1 MSSSDLIRWSGL
13 AAMVGGA
20 LLAVGAFF
28 DLMYF
33 SPEPMSEV
41 VPTGSFLFQQ
51 VLYLLGA
58 TLLLIGL
65 VGLYARQ
72 SQAAGAL
79 GLVGFLI
86 AFAGTVLAAG
96 LFWAGMFI
104 APALATEAPD
114 FVDAGPPPGFVLT
127 FIGFGVGWL
136 VFGIATLRAGVYP
149 RWGLPALGGHT
160 RHCRC
165 SDRHPPAALYHHRAV
180 GGCGVAGLP
189 SLHGQR
195 AWRGANAPTR
205 ELKLPRIPLP
215 GR

>member
-13 AAMVGGA
+13 VAMVAGA
-20 LLAVGAFF
+20 LWAVGALF

-33 SPEPMSEV
+33 SPQPMSEV

-72 SQAAGAL
+72 VQAAGAL

-96 LFWAGMFI
+96 FFWAGMFI

-114 FVDAGPPPGFVLT
+114 FVDAGPPPGLVLT

-149 RWGLPALGGHT
+149 RRAAILVIVGAVIVALPLPFT
-160 RHCRC
+160 TIVL
-165 SDRHPPAALYHHRAV
+165 SVAV
-180 GGCGVAGLP
+180 GWLGFHLFTGREAGEARTP
-189 SLHGQR
+189 
-195 AWRGANAPTR
+195 
-205 ELKLPRIPLP
+205 PRVS
-215 GR
+215 

>member
-1 MSSSDLIRWSGL
+1 LGKEKLLMSSSDLIRWSGL
-13 AAMVGGA
+13 AAMVAGA
-20 LLAVGAFF
+20 LWAVGAFF

-86 AFAGTVLAAG
+86 AFAATVLAAG
-96 LFWAGMFI
+96 SFWAGMFI
-104 APALATEAPD
+104 APALATEAPE
-114 FVDAGPPPGFVLT
+114 FLDAGSPPGLVLT
-127 FIGFGVGWL
+127 LIGLGVGWL

-149 RWGLPALGGHT
+149 RRAAILVIVGAVIVALPLPFT
-160 RHCRC
+160 IIVL
-165 SDRHPPAALYHHRAV
+165 SVAV
-180 GGCGVAGLP
+180 GWLGFHLFTGREAGEART
-189 SLHGQR
+189 S
-195 AWRGANAPTR
+195 
-205 ELKLPRIPLP
+205 PRVS
-215 GR
+215 